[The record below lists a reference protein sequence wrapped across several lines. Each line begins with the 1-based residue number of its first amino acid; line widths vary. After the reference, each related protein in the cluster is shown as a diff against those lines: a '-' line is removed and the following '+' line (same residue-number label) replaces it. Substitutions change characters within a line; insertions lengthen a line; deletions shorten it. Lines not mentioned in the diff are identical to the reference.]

1 MRRHIIGGLSAL
13 SLVVTALVAGT
24 TGAPADADVLDVTCT
39 GSQHITYSP
48 GIVLSPERDVTTTV
62 EGTYSCV
69 SSDVTGA
76 TTYATFTGPESCL
89 AVAEI
94 ESLSSTF
101 TWNDGSTSTATYTTT
116 VTYGVGTTVLT
127 KTGTVTSGRFAGDT
141 FLQVITGPNL
151 GGLLA
156 CLTSTGLTE
165 NTETA
170 LLEITSVA

>member
-13 SLVVTALVAGT
+13 SLVFTTLVAGAT
-24 TGAPADADVLDVTCT
+24 TASADADVLDVTCT
-39 GSQHITYSP
+39 GSQHVTYSP

-62 EGTYSCV
+62 EGSYSCLSSQV
-69 SSDVTGA
+69 SGA

-94 ESLSSTF
+94 ETLTSSF
-101 TWNDGSTSTATYTTT
+101 TWNDGSTSTATYSTT

-127 KTGTVTSGRFAGDT
+127 KTGTVTSGRFAGAA

-156 CLTSTGLTE
+156 CITETGLTE

-170 LLEITSVA
+170 VLEITSTQ